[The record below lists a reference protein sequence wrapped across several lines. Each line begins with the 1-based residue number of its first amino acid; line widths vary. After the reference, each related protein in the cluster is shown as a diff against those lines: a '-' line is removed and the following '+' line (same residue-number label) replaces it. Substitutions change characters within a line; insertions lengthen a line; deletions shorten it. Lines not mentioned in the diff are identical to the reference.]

1 MRRKSVRAEPKRK
14 GQILKNFKQLCTL
27 ISLTHARASLSR
39 VAELKQREKKKT
51 MKEAVKAHGVEQ
63 VALPAMARQTYFLRF
78 GDGGFESW
86 DAAARL
92 RGGEPDRAPEFRFRR

>member
-1 MRRKSVRAEPKRK
+1 
-14 GQILKNFKQLCTL
+14 
-27 ISLTHARASLSR
+27 
-39 VAELKQREKKKT
+39 

>member
-1 MRRKSVRAEPKRK
+1 
-14 GQILKNFKQLCTL
+14 
-27 ISLTHARASLSR
+27 
-39 VAELKQREKKKT
+39 

-92 RGGEPDRAPEFRFRR
+92 RGGEPDRAPEFRFRRWNSSEMKVVRSGWKPEKVKRHNGC